1 MCGMKLHSTEY
12 FLSNQLF
19 IFFVAE
25 HVEIL
30 LRNIRFIEKIY
41 VNLLF
46 KISVCIKDIFNL

>member
-30 LRNIRFIEKIY
+30 LRNIRFIEKI
-41 VNLLF
+41 VMNC
-46 KISVCIKDIFNL
+46 SDQHIFFMNPYN